1 MLPQVQNPLKNRKP
15 VRFTNRTQD
24 THRDGWL
31 TLIGNPLSAG
41 N

>member
-1 MLPQVQNPLKNRKP
+1 MLSQLPNPLINSKP
-15 VRFTNRTQD
+15 VRFANRTQD

-31 TLIGNPLSAG
+31 TLIGKPLSGG